1 MFPTMRSGGNGRV
14 QSGLPCAK
22 TGEASAKHPNIRS
35 EVSLG
40 GMVAPFYARQSAA
53 KGYPLLVLS
62 LPLEHFEMELGP
74 GKISLVREIAAMTAS
89 DR

>member
-1 MFPTMRSGGNGRV
+1 
-14 QSGLPCAK
+14 
-22 TGEASAKHPNIRS
+22 
-35 EVSLG
+35 
-40 GMVAPFYARQSAA
+40 MVAPFYARQSAA